1 MYQGAELSGSTRIT
15 QPSHQIIDVA
25 ELKSGAAELKL
36 SSCSYIF
43 QGLIKILLTSVMV
56 LVVSRGLNLTLSFTF
71 GKSRNSKQI
80 SARVPSPPVA
90 PSSDY
95 KWILFLKA
103 SPDFLKTCSSLLKFT
118 QGVFQR
124 KAVLFFSA
132 PSFWSVLFVSIA
144 VSLCGFV
151 PPMLSTCHPHHTHF
165 NQAPQM
171 NGGQTFHWPHVKS
184 KLFRV
189 SLLEKICQLV
199 YWPP

>member
-1 MYQGAELSGSTRIT
+1 MVTHGL
-15 QPSHQIIDVA
+15 PSPATKFLDVA
-25 ELKSGAAELKL
+25 ELKSDAAKLKS

-103 SPDFLKTCSSLLKFT
+103 SPDFLKTCSCLLKFT

-124 KAVLFFSA
+124 KAVLFFST
-132 PSFWSVLFVSIA
+132 PSFWVS
-144 VSLCGFV
+144 SL
-151 PPMLSTCHPHHTHF
+151 
-165 NQAPQM
+165 
-171 NGGQTFHWPHVKS
+171 
-184 KLFRV
+184 
-189 SLLEKICQLV
+189 
-199 YWPP
+199 